1 MESEIEYY
9 QRLEKAKKRVEEL
22 KKFYTH
28 VRVYIVI
35 NVLILLLRG
44 HLLDFLMGKTEN
56 YDPGFLHWIDLNALI
71 TPIFW
76 GFGLLIHGIY
86 VYRHKFGFLK
96 RWEERQIRK
105 FMEEDDSQINRH
117 R

>member
-1 MESEIEYY
+1 MEAKIDYN
-9 QRLEKAKKRVEEL
+9 QRREKAKKKVEEL
-22 KKFYTH
+22 KKFYAH

-44 HLLDFLMGKTEN
+44 HLLDFLMGKTDT
-56 YDPGFLHWIDLNALI
+56 YDPGFAHWIDLNALI

-76 GFGLLIHGIY
+76 GIGLLFHGIY

-96 RWEERQIRK
+96 QWEERQIRK
-105 FMEEDDSQINRH
+105 FIEEEDERTNRYQ
-117 R
+117 